1 MRGGPAAWGDL
12 AAGGGGPG
20 PCRGGRRGGTLPQ
33 FLASNCISDI
43 CEEHF
48 FVSICV
54 SKKMVI
60 STSSIPDTCQK
71 LWQGVAGRRRR
82 TGSRGCSPGGALEAV
97 LPKLFPAAEGRV
109 ISRSFRK
116 PFMGL
121 RRAGITRA
129 ARITS
134 GQAAV
139 TC

>member
-20 PCRGGRRGGTLPQ
+20 TCRGGRRGGTLPQ

-71 LWQGVAGRRRR
+71 LWQGVWAGAGR
-82 TGSRGCSPGGALEAV
+82 GPEAGGARRAGRWKRCC
-97 LPKLFPAAEGRV
+97 PSYFPQRKGGLFPAHFA
-109 ISRSFRK
+109 SS
-116 PFMGL
+116 L
-121 RRAGITRA
+121 RACG
-129 ARITS
+129 ARE
-134 GQAAV
+134 
-139 TC
+139 